1 LHGALLIFDEV
12 ITGFRVASGGAQA
25 RENVLPDLCA
35 LGKIIG
41 GGLPVGAFCGK
52 REIMEYLAPLGPVYQ
67 AGTLSGNPLA
77 MAAGVA
83 ALKLIETTM
92 PYHELERKSKFISN
106 AVVEASKE
114 KGIALQAPMVASLM
128 SFFFNE
134 ERVDNLEIAMKSSKE
149 LYKKFFFGCLE
160 RGVYIAP
167 SSFEILFMSSAHTQD
182 DLDFSAD
189 AMCKAIKS
197 L

>member
-1 LHGALLIFDEV
+1 
-12 ITGFRVASGGAQA
+12 
-25 RENVLPDLCA
+25 
-35 LGKIIG
+35 
-41 GGLPVGAFCGK
+41 
-52 REIMEYLAPLGPVYQ
+52 
-67 AGTLSGNPLA
+67 
-77 MAAGVA
+77 
-83 ALKLIETTM
+83 
-92 PYHELERKSKFISN
+92 
-106 AVVEASKE
+106 
-114 KGIALQAPMVASLM
+114 MVASLM

-167 SSFEILFMSSAHTQD
+167 SPFEILFMSSAHTQD